1 MRITFSSSNTK
12 ILPSPIL
19 PVFADFSIASITC
32 SSISDLTA
40 ASIFTLGRKS
50 TTYSAPRYSSV
61 CPFWRPKPLP
71 SVTVIPCTPMPES
84 ASRTSSSLN
93 GLMIAVTSFMK
104 LLPDCVGLS
113 PKGSELVKDLDSVGR
128 QVLAE
133 VGVVGEHL
141 LIARVST
148 DFAAHFVVVGCKVR
162 HGQRVFLVFRP
173 GGRAARH
180 AEAQAILVVERLGA
194 QRALQFRHERVRG
207 VKSEPAVLALRR
219 RAGGIEYRVLL
230 LDPQ

>member
-61 CPFWRPKPLP
+61 CPFWRPKPLT
-71 SVTVIPCTPMPES
+71 SVTVIPCTPIADS

-93 GLMIAVTSFMK
+93 GLMIAVTSFMSCPRLDW
-104 LLPDCVGLS
+104 LLR
-113 PKGSELVKDLDSVGR
+113 SELVERLDGERGEALAQARAVR
-128 QVLAE
+128 EHRLVALVLAHFAAQLE
-133 VGVVGEHL
+133 VVGGHVRERQRSFVGL
-141 LIARVST
+141 R
-148 DFAAHFVVVGCKVR
+148 AAHACPVGDCDGDR
-162 HGQRVFLVFRP
+162 QRGKR
-173 GGRAARH
+173 
-180 AEAQAILVVERLGA
+180 ER
-194 QRALQFRHERVRG
+194 
-207 VKSEPAVLALRR
+207 
-219 RAGGIEYRVLL
+219 
-230 LDPQ
+230 